1 MSSLRV
7 GKTSLLSLET
17 VTFAG
22 FVGFV
27 GEGGGEG
34 AAVERDVVLPCIAL
48 AAVAVFRAGDFL
60 FGRVMSKN

>member
-7 GKTSLLSLET
+7 GKTSSLSLET
-17 VTFAG
+17 VT

-34 AAVERDVVLPCIAL
+34 AAVERDVVLPCIAF